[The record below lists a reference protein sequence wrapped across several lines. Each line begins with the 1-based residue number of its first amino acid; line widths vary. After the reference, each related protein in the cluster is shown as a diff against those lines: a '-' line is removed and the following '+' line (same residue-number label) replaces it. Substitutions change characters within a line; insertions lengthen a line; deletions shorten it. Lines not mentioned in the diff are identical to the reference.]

1 MKVRRLGREEEGGG
15 GERET
20 STIKA
25 ELWIRIH

>member
-1 MKVRRLGREEEGGG
+1 MKVRRLGREEEG

-25 ELWIRIH
+25 ELWIRIN